1 MPGNPQTTALAD
13 QYAALARNLDNLY
26 VAVISAGDGTDAV
39 QIQNFQASLRQAASD
54 LYATDVIDTLT
65 DQASQQKLV
74 NLTNALNAKN
84 QQISAQQAKLSTVFS
99 LFASLVTVATDL
111 TLPVPNIVGGV
122 SAAQQAIT
130 TIGSL

>member
-1 MPGNPQTTALAD
+1 MPGNPQTIALAD

-39 QIQNFQASLRQAASD
+39 QIQNAQANLRQAASD
-54 LYATDVIDTLT
+54 LYASDVIDTLT
-65 DQASQQKLV
+65 DKASQQKLV
-74 NLTNALNAKN
+74 DLTNAMNAKN
-84 QQISAQQAKLSTVFS
+84 KEISAQQAKLTAVFS

-111 TLPVPNIVGGV
+111 TQPVPNIAGSV

-130 TIGSL
+130 AIGSL